1 MSQSFDVVVRNTSEL
16 LTCDGPLHGSAEA
29 ALGAIPQG
37 AVGLRGEEVAW
48 LGPESAL
55 PEGAIGPAT
64 RVIDAQGGFVGPGFV
79 DPHTHLVF
87 AGDRSVEFEQRCQ
100 GKSYVEVAQTGGGI
114 IRTVKATRAARE
126 ETLVELALPRL
137 VRLLAQGV
145 TTVEIKSGYG
155 LDVIAE
161 LTMLRAIRRLGE
173 IQPVSVVPTFMGLHS
188 LPAEYASDRDA
199 YLKLCVDVLLPQI
212 VQDRLARFADVFVER
227 IAFTADEARRF
238 AARAKGAGLKLLL
251 HVDQLSASQGAELAA
266 ELEAVAAAHL
276 EQITPAGIAA
286 LAKSKTVALLAPIST
301 LFARA
306 KPYAPGRALRDAG
319 VQVALCTNVNPGSS
333 NSENV
338 SLAMGLACLE
348 NGLTP
353 AEAFLGFTRV
363 AGLALADPS
372 LGRLA
377 VGGQADLV
385 VHGTASYRFLPYHLG
400 MNDVRLVVKAGRV
413 FDFTGSSRG
422 R

>member
-1 MSQSFDVVVRNTSEL
+1 MNPFDVLIRNTSEVV
-16 LTCDGPLHGSAEA
+16 TCDGPLAGPAEA
-29 ALGAIPQG
+29 TLGAIPAG
-37 AVGLRGEEVAW
+37 AIGLTGERVAW
-48 LGPESAL
+48 LGPESEL
-55 PEGAIGPAT
+55 PKDAISPST
-64 RVIDAQGGFVGPGFV
+64 KVVDAHGQFVGPGFV

-87 AGDRSVEFEQRCQ
+87 AGDRAAEFEMRCQ
-100 GKSYVEVAQTGGGI
+100 GKTYVEIAQAGGGI
-114 IRTVKATRAARE
+114 VSTVKATRAARE

-161 LTMLRAIRRLGE
+161 LAMLRAIRRLGE
-173 IQPVSVVPTFMGLHS
+173 VQPVSVVPTFMGLHS
-188 LPAEYASDRDA
+188 LPKEYANDREA
-199 YLKLCVDVLLPQI
+199 YFKLCVDVMLPQ
-212 VQDRLARFADVFVER
+212 VSQEHLARFADVFVEG
-227 IAFTADEARRF
+227 IAFTPDEARRF
-238 AARAKGAGLKLLL
+238 AMRAKGAGLKLLL
-251 HVDQLSASQGAELAA
+251 HVDQLTSGQGAELAA
-266 ELEAVAAAHL
+266 ELGAVAAAHL
-276 EQITPAGIAA
+276 ERATPEGIAA

-319 VQVALCTNVNPGSS
+319 VPVALCTNVNPGSS

-372 LGRLA
+372 LGRLT
-377 VGGQADLV
+377 VGGPADLV

-413 FDFTGSSRG
+413 FDFAGSPRSR
-422 R
+422 